1 MVTVRTNLIL
11 GLGSCAVI
19 LSSLAIARQ
28 APAQSRAV
36 PQWFQTSD
44 RCQACHNGLRDS
56 AGNDVSLGVEW
67 RASMM
72 AQASRDPYWQAA
84 VRREV
89 LDHPA
94 AADAIEHE
102 CSRCHMPMAHVT
114 AVSAGG
120 RGQVFAEVPTAPP
133 GPHAALAADGV
144 SCTVCHQ
151 ILKDNLGKR
160 ESFTGHFLVDS
171 RMPPAGRA
179 VFGPFPVTP
188 GLQRVMQSATGMRP
202 EHSPHIQ
209 SAELCATCHT
219 LFTHALGADGK
230 VIGELAEQVPYLEW
244 RHSAYRESRSC
255 QDCHMPLVQG
265 AVPIASTMG
274 APRNGVSRHTFR
286 GSNFWMLKLLDRYRT
301 ELAVTTASDEMQ
313 EQAQDSIAHLQR
325 ESATLALEN
334 VTRADGGMLVEVVVK
349 NKAGH
354 KLPTAYPSRRVWL
367 HLSVRDANGRVAWE
381 SGAFT
386 PDGSIAGNDNDA
398 NASAFEPHHVEITRA
413 DQVQIFETI
422 MVDQH
427 GAVTTGLLKGVRYVK
442 DNRLLPDGFDKSTA
456 DGDVAVQG
464 DAAGDPDF
472 TAGQDRVRYRIPI
485 TGAGPVTIEAE
496 LLYQSIGRR
505 WAENL
510 RLRPAAETDRFV
522 RYYGSMAAA
531 TVERLATA
539 SARLP

>member
-1 MVTVRTNLIL
+1 
-11 GLGSCAVI
+11 
-19 LSSLAIARQ
+19 
-28 APAQSRAV
+28 
-36 PQWFQTSD
+36 
-44 RCQACHNGLRDS
+44 
-56 AGNDVSLGVEW
+56 
-67 RASMM
+67 
-72 AQASRDPYWQAA
+72 
-84 VRREV
+84 
-89 LDHPA
+89 
-94 AADAIEHE
+94 
-102 CSRCHMPMAHVT
+102 
-114 AVSAGG
+114 
-120 RGQVFAEVPTAPP
+120 
-133 GPHAALAADGV
+133 
-144 SCTVCHQ
+144 
-151 ILKDNLGKR
+151 
-160 ESFTGHFLVDS
+160 
-171 RMPPAGRA
+171 
-179 VFGPFPVTP
+179 
-188 GLQRVMQSATGMRP
+188 
-202 EHSPHIQ
+202 
-209 SAELCATCHT
+209 
-219 LFTHALGADGK
+219 
-230 VIGELAEQVPYLEW
+230 
-244 RHSAYRESRSC
+244 
-255 QDCHMPLVQG
+255 MPLVQG